1 MIFTALR
8 LFEGQDHLVFD
19 TIQKWLTYYSLN
31 TLLTIILANSIVKNI
46 MKLRT
51 YSPCA
56 QEAVKLLGQLIQ
68 LERKQ
73 RRWSEK
79 ELAGRAGIARA
90 TLQRIEKGE
99 MTPKIGIVFE
109 VASLMGVTLFANDKT
124 PLSNNIAHMN
134 DKIALLPKRIRKNNS
149 AIDDDF

>member
-1 MIFTALR
+1 
-8 LFEGQDHLVFD
+8 
-19 TIQKWLTYYSLN
+19 
-31 TLLTIILANSIVKNI
+31 
-46 MKLRT
+46 MKSRA
-51 YSPCA
+51 YSPYA

-79 ELAGRAGIARA
+79 ELADRAGIARA

-99 MTPKIGIVFE
+99 MTPKIGLVFE

-124 PLSNNIAHMN
+124 PLSNNIDRMD

-149 AIDDDF
+149 VIDDDF